1 LDTHR
6 GTTRGDAAYLGFD
19 IGMLALGDMPFGPPQ
34 LVNAAISTAGQK
46 DHAAILIEFTIDT
59 CSIKPLYVRG
69 LILF

>member
-1 LDTHR
+1 MLES
-6 GTTRGDAAYLGFD
+6 GDV
-19 IGMLALGDMPFGPPQ
+19 PFAPPQ

-59 CSIKPLYVRG
+59 CSIKPQYVRD

>member
-1 LDTHR
+1 
-6 GTTRGDAAYLGFD
+6 
-19 IGMLALGDMPFGPPQ
+19 MLALGDMPFGPPQ

-59 CSIKPLYVRG
+59 CSIKPLYVRD